1 MTNAIPFDEWL
12 DEQGDNVRLAMCDGH
27 PETLILVDT
36 TTMYVYKYVPAENQ
50 DDARDMLREFLSKI
64 GPSNAAR
71 EFVQHEVQDILDK
84 PLDFKTTLAS
94 KFKAQDAQLQER
106 IRHEVLMNRDIIDD
120 ERFIYRMR
128 DLGIEVTDENGD
140 GI

>member
-1 MTNAIPFDEWL
+1 MTNAVPFDEWL
-12 DEQGDNVRLAMCDGH
+12 NGQGDDVRVTMCDGH

-50 DDARDMLREFLSKI
+50 DDARGMLREFLNKI

-84 PLDFKTTLAS
+84 PLDFKTTLAP
-94 KFKAQDAQLQER
+94 KFKSQDAQLQER
-106 IRHEVLMNRDIIDD
+106 IRHAVLMTRDILDD
-120 ERFIYRMR
+120 ERFICRMR
-128 DLGIEVTDENGD
+128 ELGIKVTDENE
-140 GI
+140 